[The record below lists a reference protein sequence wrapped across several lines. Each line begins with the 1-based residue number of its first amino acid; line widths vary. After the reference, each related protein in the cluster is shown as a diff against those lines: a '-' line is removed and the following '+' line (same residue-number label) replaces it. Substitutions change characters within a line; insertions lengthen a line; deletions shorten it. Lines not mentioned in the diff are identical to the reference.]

1 MHEAV
6 ALVYFGTI
14 CQHEL
19 LGLEN
24 MQQKFARLEYS
35 QKS

>member
-1 MHEAV
+1 MDEAV
-6 ALVYFGTI
+6 PLVYFGTI

-24 MQQKFARLEYS
+24 IHQKFARFEYS
-35 QKS
+35 QEP